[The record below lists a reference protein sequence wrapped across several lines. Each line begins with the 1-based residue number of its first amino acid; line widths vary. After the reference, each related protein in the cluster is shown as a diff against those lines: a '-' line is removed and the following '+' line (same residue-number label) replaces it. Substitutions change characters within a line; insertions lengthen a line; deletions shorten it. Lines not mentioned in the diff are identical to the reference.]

1 MSITAAS
8 IQMVS
13 EDGQYESNR
22 KRAEK
27 LILKAINK
35 KAKLILIPEFA
46 LIGYKFA
53 DEIWDMA
60 EPLKGPTYKWLKA
73 ISKKQKVYIATC
85 ILEKDG
91 KDFYDTF
98 IMTGPGNDEFWSHRK
113 IEPASYESFFI
124 KGGGINKNVFE
135 TPVGKIG
142 VSICFDSSKTHSLR
156 ALQEG
161 EPDFILIPFS
171 CPRLADFFPSKGRE
185 NWIEQYIKTPE
196 YYSEFLGVPVITSNK
211 TGVFSSPIPWNIPRT
226 ATMDFIDES
235 RIVDVNNGIDIKT
248 GRGEQIIFAK
258 LDKNKKNTSQQ
269 KNLPPGRW
277 IPGYLGIVKF
287 GAWYSCYM
295 GKIRYRL
302 SIKRRRAAIH
312 KSKLE

>member
-8 IQMVS
+8 IQMIS

-22 KRAEK
+22 RRAEK
-27 LILKAINK
+27 LILKAIDK

-73 ISKKQKVYIATC
+73 ISKKHKVYIATC
-85 ILEKDG
+85 ILEKEG

-113 IEPASYESFFI
+113 IEPAWYESFFI
-124 KGGGINKNVFE
+124 KGGGISRNVFE
-135 TPVGKIG
+135 TPIGKIG
-142 VSICFDSSKTHSLR
+142 VLICFDSSKTHSLK

-161 EPDFILIPFS
+161 KPDLILIPFS
-171 CPRLADFFPSKGRE
+171 YPQLSDFFPSGGRE
-185 NWIEQYIKTPE
+185 NWIEQYSKIPDF
-196 YYSEFLGVPVITSNK
+196 YSDFLGVPVITSNK
-211 TGVFSSPIPWNIPRT
+211 TGVFSSPVPWNIPRT
-226 ATMDFIDES
+226 ATTVFIDES
-235 RIVDVNNGIDIKT
+235 RIIDIKSRINIKS
-248 GRGEQIIFAK
+248 GRGEQIITAK
-258 LDKNKKNTSQQ
+258 LGKNKKETSQQ
-269 KNLPPGRW
+269 NNLPPGRW
-277 IPGYLGIVKF
+277 LPGYLRIVRF
-287 GAWYSCYM
+287 GAWYSCFT

-302 SIKRRRAAIH
+302 SIKRRRSATG